1 MSEKN
6 DILVQVD
13 HLKKYFP
20 VKGMKGPGV
29 QAVEDISIFIKRG
42 ETLGLVGESGCGKT
56 TLGRTILQLH
66 EPTSGKI
73 VYDGKTIFEGKDPW
87 QRDENGK
94 FHPVKV
100 PKAKK
105 VDMLPYRR
113 KMQIIFQDPSAS
125 LDPRMTVGEIIG
137 EALDIHK
144 LCTGKQERTD
154 RIKELLGRVG
164 LNTEHANRYPH
175 EFSGGQQ
182 QRVGIARAL
191 AVRPEF
197 IVCDEPISALD
208 VSIQSQVVNMLEDM
222 QEEMGLTYLFI
233 AHDISVVRHISHRIG
248 VMYLGTMVE
257 LAESYELNRRPL
269 HPYTQTLLSA
279 VPVPDPE
286 VSRNRQRIVLE
297 GDIPSPISPPS
308 GCRFHTRCPYAMDK
322 CKECVPKFKEYEKD
336 HWVACHL
343 LEQ

>member
-1 MSEKN
+1 MIELTHISKVYDGPNRVEA
-6 DILVQVD
+6 
-13 HLKKYFP
+13 LK
-20 VKGMKGPGV
+20 
-29 QAVEDISIFIKRG
+29 DISLSVKEGEIFGVIGQSGAGKS
-42 ETLGLVGESGCGKT
+42 TLIRCINMLE
-56 TLGRTILQLH
+56 R
-66 EPTSGKI
+66 PTSGSVVVDGVDLTKLNEKDLREQRKNI
-73 VYDGKTIFEGKDPW
+73 GMIFQHFNLLSSRTVYDNVAFPLELQGMS
-87 QRDENGK
+87 
-94 FHPVKV
+94 
-100 PKAKK
+100 KAEIKERI
-105 VDMLPYRR
+105 LP
-113 KMQIIFQDPSAS
+113 I
-125 LDPRMTVGEIIG
+125 
-137 EALDIHK
+137 LDIVK
-144 LCTGKQERTD
+144 LGD
-154 RIKELLGRVG
+154 R
-164 LNTEHANRYPH
+164 LNNYPSQL
-175 EFSGGQQ
+175 SGGQK

-191 AVRPEF
+191 AVKPEF

-257 LAESYELNRRPL
+257 LAESYELNRHPL

-286 VSRNRQRIVLE
+286 VSRSRQRIVLE
-297 GDIPSPISPPS
+297 GDIPSPMNPPS

-322 CKECVPKFKEYEKD
+322 CKECVPKFKEYEKG